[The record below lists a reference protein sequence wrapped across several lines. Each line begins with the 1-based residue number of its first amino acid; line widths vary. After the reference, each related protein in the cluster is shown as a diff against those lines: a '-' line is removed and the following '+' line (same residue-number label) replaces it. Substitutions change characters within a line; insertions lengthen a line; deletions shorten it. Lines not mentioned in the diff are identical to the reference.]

1 MNYLEQEDLS
11 SGLCSIIVNN
21 IVEVFVG
28 IMPCEETLS
37 NINGLEVSIIRKPGR
52 FIEEDNYEVILTYKG
67 ISKRLL
73 VMKIFHGRPP
83 YYRRWIEVFAIN
95 ASLRWSDFEFRF
107 VNSEYEDR
115 LLECLSSILGPGEW
129 LYIEYLYDE
138 ETMRELERG
147 SPPEQ
152 TRLGSKLIRMGFTW
166 FKNWYYP
173 EGFMEGGPKLQ
184 AEKASNRR

>member
-1 MNYLEQEDLS
+1 MLCEDAFKNKL
-11 SGLCSIIVNN
+11 G
-21 IVEVFVG
+21 F
-28 IMPCEETLS
+28 
-37 NINGLEVSIIRKPGR
+37 EVSIVKKRGR
-52 FIEEDNYEVILTYKG
+52 FAEEENYEVFLTFKG
-67 ISKRLL
+67 VPRRLL
-73 VMKIFHGRPP
+73 IMKIFHGRPP

-95 ASLRWSDFEFRF
+95 ASLRWGDFEFRF

-152 TRLGSKLIRMGFTW
+152 TRLGSKLIRMGFT
-166 FKNWYYP
+166 
-173 EGFMEGGPKLQ
+173 
-184 AEKASNRR
+184 